1 MIRRSQ
7 MSYIVDVCSSSSMSC
22 PLRLRETAQSHTA
35 SASGTTGSQVPCAH
49 CTFSRIWR
57 ASSALAQIAR
67 TKTTKRTR
75 SLRRLGGWA
84 TSSNRCDEWSRGDP
98 TSSNGTAVYCP
109 LYEDLSPFGSRRPRT
124 SSTVARVVK
133 HTMAQYIGLSSA
145 NDEGTVEVVKT
156 VPNTRPLR

>member
-7 MSYIVDVCSSSSMSC
+7 MSYIVDVCSSNSSSC
-22 PLRLRETAQSHTA
+22 FLLLRETAKSHIA
-35 SASGTTGSQVPCAH
+35 SASGTMGSQVARAH
-49 CTFSRIWR
+49 WTFSNIWR

-67 TKTTKRTR
+67 TRTTKRTR
-75 SLRRLGGWA
+75 NLRKLGEWA
-84 TSSNRCDEWSRGDP
+84 TSSSRCGEWSRGDP

-109 LYEDLSPFGSRRPRT
+109 LWEDVSPFGSRRPRT
-124 SSTVARVVK
+124 SSTVARVVR
-133 HTMAQYIGLSSA
+133 HTIVQYMGLSSA

>member
-1 MIRRSQ
+1 
-7 MSYIVDVCSSSSMSC
+7 
-22 PLRLRETAQSHTA
+22 
-35 SASGTTGSQVPCAH
+35 
-49 CTFSRIWR
+49 
-57 ASSALAQIAR
+57 
-67 TKTTKRTR
+67 
-75 SLRRLGGWA
+75 
-84 TSSNRCDEWSRGDP
+84 
-98 TSSNGTAVYCP
+98 